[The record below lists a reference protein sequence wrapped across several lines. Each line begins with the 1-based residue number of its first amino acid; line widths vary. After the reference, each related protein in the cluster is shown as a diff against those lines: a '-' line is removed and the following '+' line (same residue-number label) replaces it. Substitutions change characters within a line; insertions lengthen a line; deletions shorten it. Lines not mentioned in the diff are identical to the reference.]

1 MEVKICGIT
10 NLDDAYWAVE
20 SGAHALGL
28 VFYPKSPR
36 FVSPEDAARIVEE
49 LRGMVAFVGVFVNED
64 PRRAILLA
72 KSLGLDFIQLHG
84 HENPEE
90 WRAKEAPP
98 LIKATRTTE
107 EELSTLGNWSSA
119 WAILVDGFDPTVHS
133 STGRAV
139 DWSVASTLRSLGRLI
154 LAGGLH
160 EGNLRE
166 AARIVRPDAVDV
178 SSGVEATPGRKD
190 PRKMKRFI
198 ELARTLWFGERSVFR
213 SQGGQKNG
221 RA

>member
-10 NLDDAYWAVE
+10 NLEDALWAVE
-20 SGAHALGL
+20 SGADALGL
-28 VFYPKSPR
+28 VFCPKSSR
-36 FVSPEDAARIVEE
+36 FVLPEDAARIVEG
-49 LRGMVAFVGVFVNED
+49 LRGVVPFVGVFADEE

-90 WRAKEAPP
+90 WKAEDAPP

-107 EELSTLGNWSSA
+107 AELSTLGNWFNA
-119 WAILVDGFDPTVHS
+119 WAILVDGYDPTVHS
-133 STGRAV
+133 STGRVAE
-139 DWSVASTLRSLGRLI
+139 WSVASTLGSARRLI

-160 EGNLRE
+160 EGNLFE

-178 SSGVEATPGRKD
+178 SSGVEARPGRKD
-190 PRKMKRFI
+190 PQKMKRFI
-198 ELARTLWFGERSVFR
+198 KLAKTCGFGERSVFR
-213 SQGGQKNG
+213 FQGGQKNE

>member
-10 NLDDAYWAVE
+10 NLDDALRAVE
-20 SGAHALGL
+20 SGADALGL

-36 FVSPEDAARIVEE
+36 FVLPEDAARIVEG
-49 LRGMVAFVGVFVNED
+49 LRGMVPFVGVFVNED
-64 PRRAILLA
+64 PQRAILLA

-90 WRAKEAPP
+90 WKVKEAPP

-119 WAILVDGFDPTVHS
+119 WAILVDGFDPTAHS
-133 STGRAV
+133 STGRPA
-139 DWSVASTLRSLGRLI
+139 DWSVASTLGSLGRLI

-160 EGNLRE
+160 EGNLLE
-166 AARIVRPDAVDV
+166 AARIVRPHAVDV
-178 SSGVEATPGRKD
+178 SGGVEASPGKKD
-190 PRKMKRFI
+190 TRKMKRFI
-198 ELARTLWFGERSVFR
+198 ELAKTLCFGERSVFR
-213 SQGGQKNG
+213 FQGGQKNE